1 MKGNKMGLLDAAM
14 GMLDSA
20 IGSDQNQDGDIKAKL
35 IQAVIGMLA
44 SKAQDAGLQNLMS
57 AFQNADLGDI
67 INSWVENG
75 ENLPISAEQIMK
87 ALGGGQLGQLAQ
99 SAGVTEGQAASGLAD
114 LLPSLIN
121 QMTPNGQAGD
131 AADFNPAQLIGQLT
145 SLFGK

>member
-57 AFQNADLGDI
+57 AFQNAGLGEI
-67 INSWVENG
+67 INSWVGNG

-145 SLFGK
+145 SLFGE